1 LHQYDRKGLTLTK
14 ASARVVLA
22 AALLGA
28 GAAARPAAAGDVT
41 AFVTLPSPSEVW
53 DRGYGAALTTT
64 WFTAISLEGEAARIP
79 GDLGDSSMSSFT
91 GSALLAP
98 PLGPIVPYGGVGIG
112 FFRQSVGQASD
123 TGFVRCFV
131 VGAKLKLGLAVVK
144 GEYRR
149 LNLSGEPLLTMDSRV
164 SFGAGISF

>member
-1 LHQYDRKGLTLTK
+1 MC
-14 ASARVVLA
+14 AAIVLV
-22 AALLGA
+22 G
-28 GAAARPAAAGDVT
+28 ARPAWAGDVT
-41 AFVTLPSPSEVW
+41 AFVTIPSPSEVW

-64 WFTAISLEGEAARIP
+64 WFQAIALEGEAARVP

-98 PLGPIVPYGGVGIG
+98 PLGPLVPYGGVGIG
-112 FFRQSVGQASD
+112 IFRQTIGTESD
-123 TGFVRCFV
+123 TGTVRCFV
-131 VGAKLKLGLAVVK
+131 VGLKLKLGLAVVK

-149 LNLSGEPLLTMDSRV
+149 IDLSGEPLLDMDKRI

>member
-1 LHQYDRKGLTLTK
+1 MNRPPVRNLLI
-14 ASARVVLA
+14 AFV
-22 AALLGA
+22 LLGGVA
-28 GAAARPAAAGDVT
+28 VSRPIEAGDVT
-41 AFVTLPSPSEVW
+41 AFVTIPSPTNIW

-64 WFTAISLEGEAARIP
+64 WFGVVALEGEAARIR

-98 PLGPIVPYGGVGIG
+98 PLGPLVPYGGIGIG
-112 FFRQSVGQASD
+112 FFRQSVGEDSD
-123 TGFVRCFV
+123 TGVVRCFV
-131 VGAKLKLGLAVVK
+131 AGLKLKLGLAVVK

-149 LNLSGEPLLTMDSRV
+149 ISLSGEPLLPMDRRF

>member
-1 LHQYDRKGLTLTK
+1 M
-14 ASARVVLA
+14 
-22 AALLGA
+22 LLGGVA
-28 GAAARPAAAGDVT
+28 LSRPAAAGDVT
-41 AFVTLPSPSEVW
+41 AFVTIPSPTNVW

-64 WFTAISLEGEAARIP
+64 WFGVVALEGEAARIR

-98 PLGPIVPYGGVGIG
+98 PLGPLVPYGGLGIG
-112 FFRQSVGQASD
+112 FFRQSVGDRSD
-123 TGFVRCFV
+123 TGVVRCFV
-131 VGAKLKLGLAVVK
+131 AGLKLKLGLAVVK

-149 LNLSGEPLLTMDSRV
+149 ISLSGEPLLPMDKRF

>member
-1 LHQYDRKGLTLTK
+1 MNRPPVPNLLIAL
-14 ASARVVLA
+14 V
-22 AALLGA
+22 LLGGVA
-28 GAAARPAAAGDVT
+28 VSRPIEAGDVT
-41 AFVTLPSPSEVW
+41 AFVTIPSPTNIW

-64 WFTAISLEGEAARIP
+64 WFGVVALEGEAARIR

-98 PLGPIVPYGGVGIG
+98 PLGPLVPYGGIGIG
-112 FFRQSVGQASD
+112 FFRQSVGEDSD
-123 TGFVRCFV
+123 TGVVRCFV
-131 VGAKLKLGLAVVK
+131 AGLKLKLGLAVVK

-149 LNLSGEPLLTMDSRV
+149 ISLSGEPLLPMDRRF